1 MYNFKKSCVYCK
13 NLIDKDGFMIDFECG
28 ANKYLQIKNAGACF
42 VVVTDSGDH
51 VILEDC
57 CYFEEKEK

>member
-28 ANKYLQIKNAGACF
+28 ADENLQIKNAGACF
-42 VVVTDSGDH
+42 VAQFDFGT
-51 VILEDC
+51 IIIENCPNFED
-57 CYFEEKEK
+57 K

>member
-1 MYNFKKSCVYCK
+1 
-13 NLIDKDGFMIDFECG
+13 MIDFECG

>member
-28 ANKYLQIKNAGACF
+28 ADKNLVIKNAGACF
-42 VVVTDSGDH
+42 VA
-51 VILEDC
+51 EFDC
-57 CYFEEKEK
+57 TNIIIENCPNFEEK